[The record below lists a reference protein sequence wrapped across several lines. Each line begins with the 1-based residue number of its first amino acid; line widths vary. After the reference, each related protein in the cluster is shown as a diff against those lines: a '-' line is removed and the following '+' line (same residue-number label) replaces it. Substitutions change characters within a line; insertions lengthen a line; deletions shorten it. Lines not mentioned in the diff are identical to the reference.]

1 MLLLTFLF
9 GCQKAASGPPAF
21 TVPVVLGPVQRGPA
35 EVRQHLLGEL
45 TSLAES
51 SVAAETAG
59 TVEAVPARVGS
70 PVEAGSPLVQL
81 DPTAS
86 RIALDAAQARL
97 AAAEADV
104 AGRIAARDRLEAD
117 RARLGKVQ
125 GSQPDAISAQAL
137 QEAEL
142 RLQEAQAALDSAL
155 ATRELRRAE
164 VAAARLELARCSL
177 RSPVAGVVARQDARI
192 GQRVAPGTVLVEVVA
207 TGQLEALLDLGEGQ
221 AGQISLGAPLTLHIP
236 GRAALGSYEGQV
248 GGVVPAAESGSR
260 SQKLRVDLA
269 IPPGG
274 WLPGMAVEGEVQVA
288 ALSDAVQVPRDAVFG
303 GAVFAIAEGKAKKVP
318 VQLRYDAG
326 AMLVV
331 EADLAGVDQVVV
343 RGNEALQDGS
353 PVTVV
358 GDAKP

>member
-1 MLLLTFLF
+1 MYLLILLL

-21 TVPVVLGPVQRGPA
+21 TVPVVLGSVQRGPA
-35 EVRQHLLGEL
+35 VVRQHLLGEL

-70 PVEAGSPLVQL
+70 PVAVGTLLVQL
-81 DPTAS
+81 DPAAA
-86 RIALDAAQARL
+86 RIALDAAQARQ

-125 GSQPDAISAQAL
+125 GSQPDAVSAQAL
-137 QEAEL
+137 QDAEL
-142 RLQEAQAALDSAL
+142 RLQEAQAALDAAL
-155 ATRELRRAE
+155 ANRELRRAE

-207 TGQLEALLDLGEGQ
+207 TGELEALLDLGEGQ
-221 AGQISLGAPLTLHIP
+221 AGQILQGSPLVLQVP
-236 GRAALGSYEGQV
+236 GRVELGSYEGQV
-248 GGVVPAAESGSR
+248 GGVVPAAESRSR
-260 SQKLRVDLA
+260 NQKLRVDLA
-269 IPPGG
+269 IPPTG

-303 GAVFAIAEGKAKKVP
+303 GAVFAVADGKAKKVP

-331 EADLAGVDQVVV
+331 EAELAGVDQVVV

-358 GDAKP
+358 GTPKP